1 MIGDLASLPAG
12 VPASLMYLVAAL
24 VVVALQVFPIPGIF
38 LMIAGGPLWAG
49 VLITIAM
56 AGTIW
61 EVATGQVSPV
71 WLALPGLYF
80 GLYYCVAGWERI
92 TAARIT
98 AEIAA
103 YNAGKQIAFDPKRH
117 DLLLVKGKGDWHT
130 GPSALLAD
138 YALPRVFEGGRV
150 HFIGTPEACTLAR
163 SEAGRESGLSSS
175 FNRFRKRADVP
186 EAMREGGIIS
196 APGEPERPVLSV
208 TGDSSSR
215 WERLVPLQVTDVTLL
230 DAESGAN
237 CQLRTARACLLAA
250 FPFPIIGFA
259 LNSGAPK
266 WQGFAGWKRQRAR
279 PLAAGA
285 VPDASDGREMIARA
299 LGLAPGTDLAARAVG
314 AEAVAALIAETDTA
328 LTDKELALLAA
339 MLADPLTH
347 IRKGW
352 FRHLIVRPE
361 VVAPYADRI
370 VAALGLLQ
378 TCDLRGSE
386 TGRNLW
392 RLLAALPD
400 DVLARRRARIVAW
413 LDPAAARPWTAA
425 TGEIYA
431 RLDAAVP
438 EERAIL
444 LHRLE
449 TQRGDLQT
457 RLLPGFAKMG
467 SAAPAE
473 VKARLLALWHARAP
487 DPAKKADKRGSD
499 DTALYFTLA
508 RMGLKAQ
515 AGEVVQHYYGPTY
528 AAIWREVEADSH
540 AELCDASSNELSNHF
555 KRLERAPAA

>member
-1 MIGDLASLPAG
+1 MIGDLASLPADA
-12 VPASLMYLVAAL
+12 PASLMYLVAAL

-56 AGTIW
+56 VGTVW

-80 GLYYCVAGWERI
+80 GAYYCVAGWERI
-92 TAARIT
+92 AAARI
-98 AEIAA
+98 AAAIAA
-103 YNAGKQIAFDPKRH
+103 FNAGEQLAFDPARQ
-117 DLLLVKGKGDWHT
+117 DLLLVKGKGDWHI
-130 GPSALLAD
+130 GPSALLTD
-138 YALPRVFEGGRV
+138 YALPRVFEGERV
-150 HFIGTPEACTLAR
+150 HFIGTPEACKLAR
-163 SEAGRESGLSSS
+163 SEAARQSGLSSF
-175 FNRFRKRADVP
+175 FNTFAKRTDVP

-196 APGEPERPVLSV
+196 APGEPERPVLRV
-208 TGDSSSR
+208 TSDCTNR
-215 WERLVPLQVTDVTLL
+215 WERLVPLQVTDFTLL
-230 DAESGAN
+230 DEQSGGE
-237 CQLRTARACLLAA
+237 CQLRTARASLLAA

-266 WQGFAGWKRQRAR
+266 WQGFAGWKRKRAQ
-279 PLAAGA
+279 PLATGA
-285 VPDASDGREMIARA
+285 TDGREMIARA
-299 LGLAPGTDLAARAVG
+299 LGLAPGANLAARAVG
-314 AEAVAALIAETDTA
+314 AEAVAALISQSDAD
-328 LTDKELALLAA
+328 LTDKDLAILET

-347 IRKGW
+347 IKNGW
-352 FRHLIVRPE
+352 FRHLTLRPE

-370 VAALGLLQ
+370 IAALGVLQ
-378 TCDLRGSE
+378 TSDLRGSE

-392 RLLAALPD
+392 RLVAALPD
-400 DVLARRRARIVAW
+400 SVLARHRAAVAAW
-413 LDPAAARPWTAA
+413 LDPVAARPWTAA
-425 TGEIYA
+425 TDEIYT

-449 TQRGDLQT
+449 TQRGDLKT
-457 RLLPGFAKMG
+457 RLLPGFARMG
-467 SAAPAE
+467 SAAPDE

-487 DPAKKADKRGSD
+487 DPAKRGAKRGSD
-499 DTALYFTLA
+499 DTVLYFTLA

-515 AGEVVQHYYGPTY
+515 AGEVVQHYYGPTF

-540 AELCDASSNELSNHF
+540 EALCDASSNTLSSHF

>member
-12 VPASLMYLVAAL
+12 APASLMYLVAAL

-56 AGTIW
+56 VGTIW
-61 EVATGQVSPV
+61 EVATGQASPV

-80 GLYYCVAGWERI
+80 GAYYCVAGWERI
-92 TAARIT
+92 AAARIT
-98 AEIAA
+98 AAIAA
-103 YNAGKQIAFDPKRH
+103 YNAGKHLAFDPKRQ
-117 DLLLVKGKGDWHT
+117 DLLLVKGKGDWHI
-130 GPSALLAD
+130 GASSLLT
-138 YALPRVFEGGRV
+138 YHALPRVFEGGRV
-150 HFIGTPEACTLAR
+150 TFIGTPEACKLAR
-163 SEAGRESGLSSS
+163 SDAALQSGLSSFFNS
-175 FNRFRKRADVP
+175 FGKRTDVP

-196 APGEPERPVLSV
+196 APGEPERPVVSV
-208 TGDSSSR
+208 TSGSTNR
-215 WERLVPLQVTDVTLL
+215 WERLVPLVVTDFTLL
-230 DAESGAN
+230 DEQTGGE
-237 CQLRTARACLLAA
+237 CRLRTARASLLAA

-279 PLAAGA
+279 ELAAGA
-285 VPDASDGREMIARA
+285 IDGREIIAGA
-299 LGLAPGTDLAARAVG
+299 LGLAPSVDLAARAVG
-314 AEAVAALIAETDTA
+314 AEAVAAMIAQNDVA
-328 LTDKELALLAA
+328 LTDKELAILEA

-347 IRKGW
+347 IRDGW

-370 VAALGLLQ
+370 IAALGLLQ
-378 TCDLRGSE
+378 TSDARESE

-400 DVLARRRARIVAW
+400 EVLARRRAQIVAW

-425 TGEIYA
+425 TDEIYA

-438 EERAIL
+438 QERAIL

-449 TQRGDLQT
+449 TQRGDLRM
-457 RLLPGFAKMG
+457 RLLPGFARMG

-487 DPAKKADKRGSD
+487 DPAKKGSKRDSD
-499 DTALYFTLA
+499 DTVLYFTLA
-508 RMGLKAQ
+508 RMGLKAE
-515 AGEVVQHYYGPTY
+515 AGEVVQRYYGPTY

>member
-1 MIGDLASLPAG
+1 MIAELLNLPAG
-12 VPASLMYLVAAL
+12 APASLAYLVAAL

-38 LMIAGGPLWAG
+38 LMIVGGPLWAG

-56 AGTIW
+56 VGTVW

-71 WLALPGLYF
+71 WLVLPGLYF
-80 GLYYCVAGWERI
+80 GLYHCAVGWERI
-92 TAARIT
+92 AAARIT
-98 AEIAA
+98 AAIADF
-103 YNAGKQIAFDPKRH
+103 NAGKQLAFDPARQ
-117 DLLLVKGKGDWHT
+117 DLLLVKGKGDWHI
-130 GPSALLAD
+130 GSSALLLD

-150 HFIGTPEACTLAR
+150 TFIGTPEACKLAS
-163 SEAGRESGLSSS
+163 SEAARESGLSSFFNS
-175 FNRFRKRADVP
+175 FGKRANVP

-208 TGDSSSR
+208 TSDSTNR
-215 WERLVPLQVTDVTLL
+215 WERLVPLVVSDFTLL

-237 CQLRTARACLLAA
+237 CQLRTARASLLAT

-285 VPDASDGREMIARA
+285 IDGREMIADA
-299 LGLAPGTDLAARAVG
+299 LGLAPSVDLAARAVG
-314 AEAVAALIAETDTA
+314 AEAVAAMIAQSDVE
-328 LTDKELALLAA
+328 LTDKELAILEA

-347 IRKGW
+347 IKNGW

-361 VVAPYADRI
+361 VVAPFSDRI
-370 VAALGLLQ
+370 IAALGLLQ
-378 TCDLRGSE
+378 TTDLRGSE

-400 DVLARRRARIVAW
+400 EVLALYRARIVAW

-425 TGEIYA
+425 TDEIYA

-438 EERAIL
+438 QERAIL

-457 RLLPGFAKMG
+457 WLLPGFAKMG

-473 VKARLLALWHARAP
+473 VKARLLALWRARAP
-487 DPAKKADKRGSD
+487 DPAKKGSKRGSD
-499 DTALYFTLA
+499 DTVLYFTLA
-508 RMGLKAQ
+508 RMGLKAE

-540 AELCDASSNELSNHF
+540 EALCDASSNELSNHF
-555 KRLERAPAA
+555 KRLERARPA